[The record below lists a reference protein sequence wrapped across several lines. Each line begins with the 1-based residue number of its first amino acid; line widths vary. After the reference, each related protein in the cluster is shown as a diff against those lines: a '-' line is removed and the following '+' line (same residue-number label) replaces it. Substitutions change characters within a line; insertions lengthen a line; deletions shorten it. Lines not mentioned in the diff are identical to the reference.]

1 MNAESN
7 ILQIAIEDLV
17 SNKHMPRKIYY
28 EESLNTLAESIKQ
41 YGIISPLLVRRL
53 PDGKYEIVSGERRYR
68 AAQKVNL
75 TSVPAIITTMTDQQ
89 AAEIALTDNMTRE
102 ELSPIDQA
110 KNYKSLIDNGSSTV
124 EDLANKL
131 GVTPKAIN
139 DKLKLL
145 TLTQET
151 QMALLNKKISER
163 HARSLLKVTD
173 QAKQVELLNRTINEK
188 LTVKQ
193 LDDAIIGLQG
203 DVPIIN
209 NQVNPEFI
217 KNNAKDISA
226 GGYQQPAQQYEEQLM
241 SDNQQSAFFNPLE
254 NYSANMSTVAPPPP
268 SIQVQETQQ
277 PVIELETL
285 DGEEI
290 EGLDAFAALN
300 NKDKTQEIINA
311 VKMVLQNK
319 NGIVL
324 NERDYGN
331 EYQLNITIKK
341 DEANK

>member
-17 SNKHMPRKIYY
+17 SNTHMPRKIYD

-203 DVPIIN
+203 DVRIIN

>member
-17 SNKHMPRKIYY
+17 SNTHMPRKIYD

-53 PDGKYEIVSGERRYR
+53 PNGKYEIVSGERRYR

-217 KNNAKDISA
+217 KNNAKDISS
-226 GGYQQPAQQYEEQLM
+226 GGYQQPVQQYEEQLM

>member
-17 SNKHMPRKIYY
+17 SNTHMPRKIYD

-68 AAQKVNL
+68 AAQKVSL

-110 KNYKSLIDNGSSTV
+110 KNYKQLIDNGSSTV

-145 TLTQET
+145 TLTQEA

-163 HARSLLKVTD
+163 HARSLLKLTD
-173 QAKQVELLNRTINEK
+173 QSKQVELLNRTINEK

-193 LDDAIIGLQG
+193 LDDAIVALQG

-217 KNNAKDISA
+217 KNNAKDISS

-241 SDNQQSAFFNPLE
+241 ADNQESTVFNPLE

-268 SIQVQETQQ
+268 SIQVQEEKA
-277 PVIELETL
+277 PVIEMETL

-311 VKMVLQNK
+311 VKTVLQGK

-331 EYQLNITIKK
+331 EYQMNITIRK

>member
-17 SNKHMPRKIYY
+17 SNTHMPRKIYD

-68 AAQKVNL
+68 AAQKVSL

-110 KNYKSLIDNGSSTV
+110 KNYKQLIDNGSSTV

-145 TLTQET
+145 TLTQEA

-163 HARSLLKVTD
+163 HARSLLKLTD
-173 QAKQVELLNRTINEK
+173 QSKQVELLNRTINEK

-193 LDDAIIGLQG
+193 LDDAIVALQG

-217 KNNAKDISA
+217 KNNAKDISS

-241 SDNQQSAFFNPLE
+241 ADNQESTFFNPLE
-254 NYSANMSTVAPPPP
+254 NYSANMSTVAPPPQ
-268 SIQVQETQQ
+268 SIQVHEEKA
-277 PVIELETL
+277 PVIEMETL

>member
-1 MNAESN
+1 M
-7 ILQIAIEDLV
+7 
-17 SNKHMPRKIYY
+17 
-28 EESLNTLAESIKQ
+28 
-41 YGIISPLLVRRL
+41 
-53 PDGKYEIVSGERRYR
+53 
-68 AAQKVNL
+68 
-75 TSVPAIITTMTDQQ
+75 PAIITTMTDQQ